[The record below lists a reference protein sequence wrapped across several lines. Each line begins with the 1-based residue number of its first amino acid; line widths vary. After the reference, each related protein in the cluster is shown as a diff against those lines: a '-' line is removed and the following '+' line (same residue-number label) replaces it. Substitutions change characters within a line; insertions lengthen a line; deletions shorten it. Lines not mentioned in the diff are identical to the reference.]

1 MEILQKLELPLI
13 GGAFLAAASSS
24 LLYDYGRVL
33 GCSGA
38 IHSLLS
44 GTYQSNK
51 LALVLGLTFGGS
63 GIRIGLPFLEK
74 SLSRSFFDTSV
85 LLHANHWQVL
95 SILGL
100 SGLLVGAGSKIG
112 SGCTSGHMLCGMAR
126 GSKRSWAATMV
137 FFPVAILTHRII
149 KPFLYALLPQSHSI
163 NHVAFESKLAP
174 LAIFLLGSPYLLYH
188 LLKLT
193 ASSKRFEFLRT
204 ALLGATFA
212 SGLALSG
219 MTRPSVVLGFFDF
232 FLPFWDPSLLGVA
245 LAGLG
250 TNILVYLA
258 VVKPKVIKWNRLK
271 EEISKA
277 DDLTIEGLRQS
288 FLVHAPNS
296 CVQSEWQLPE
306 LSNTTIDRKLIL
318 GSALFGM
325 GWGLAGICPG
335 PGLVSL
341 GAYPLSL
348 GIWSWIA
355 GFLVA
360 GKLASVESRL
370 RM

>member
-1 MEILQKLELPLI
+1 MEMLQKLELPLL

-24 LLYDYGRVL
+24 LLYDYGRVF

-38 IHSLLS
+38 IHSIITGS
-44 GTYQSNK
+44 YQSNK

-63 GIRIGLPFLEK
+63 AIRIGLPFLET
-74 SLSRSFFDTSV
+74 SLSRTFFDSS
-85 LLHANHWQVL
+85 LLSHANHWQALSVL
-95 SILGL
+95 AV
-100 SGLLVGAGSKIG
+100 SGALVGAGSKIG
-112 SGCTSGHMLCGMAR
+112 SGCVSGHMLCGVAR

-149 KPFLYALLPQSHSI
+149 KPLLYAFLPPSHSI
-163 NHVAFESKLAP
+163 NRITLESKLAP

-193 ASSKRFEFLRT
+193 VSSKRFEFLRT
-204 ALLGATFA
+204 YLLGATFA

-232 FLPFWDPSLLGVA
+232 FLPSWDPSLLGVA

-250 TNILVYLA
+250 TNVLVYMT
-258 VVKPKVIKWNRLK
+258 VVKPKVIKWTKLK

-277 DDLTIEGLRQS
+277 DDLTIDGLRQS
-288 FLVHAPNS
+288 ILAHVPNS
-296 CVQSEWQLPE
+296 CSQSEWQLPE
-306 LSNTTIDRKLIL
+306 LSNTNIDRKLIL
-318 GSALFGM
+318 GSALFGI

-341 GAYPLSL
+341 GAYPFSL
-348 GIWSWIA
+348 GIWSWMV

-360 GKLASVESRL
+360 GKLASIQSWL
-370 RM
+370 QL

>member
-1 MEILQKLELPLI
+1 MEMLQKLELPLL

-24 LLYDYGRVL
+24 LLYDYGRVF

-38 IHSLLS
+38 IHSIITGS
-44 GTYQSNK
+44 YQSNK

-63 GIRIGLPFLEK
+63 AIRIGLPFLET
-74 SLSRSFFDTSV
+74 SLSRTFFDSS
-85 LLHANHWQVL
+85 LLSHANHWQALSVL
-95 SILGL
+95 AV
-100 SGLLVGAGSKIG
+100 SGALVSAGSKIG

-126 GSKRSWAATMV
+126 GSKRSWA
-137 FFPVAILTHRII
+137 
-149 KPFLYALLPQSHSI
+149 SH
-163 NHVAFESKLAP
+163 HGSKLAP

-193 ASSKRFEFLRT
+193 VSSKRFEFLRT
-204 ALLGATFA
+204 SLLGATFA

-250 TNILVYLA
+250 TNVLVYMT
-258 VVKPKVIKWNRLK
+258 VVKPKVIKWTKLK

-277 DDLTIEGLRQS
+277 DDLTIDGLRQS
-288 FLVHAPNS
+288 ILAHVPNS
-296 CVQSEWQLPE
+296 CSQSEWQLPE
-306 LSNTTIDRKLIL
+306 LSNTNIDRKLIG
-318 GSALFGM
+318 GSALFGI

-341 GAYPLSL
+341 GAYPFSL
-348 GIWSWIA
+348 GIWSWMV

-360 GKLASVESRL
+360 GKLASIQSWL
-370 RM
+370 QL

>member
-1 MEILQKLELPLI
+1 MDFLQKLELPLI

-38 IHSLLS
+38 MHSIIRGS
-44 GTYQSNK
+44 YQSNK
-51 LALVLGLTFGGS
+51 LALVLGLTLGGS
-63 GIRIGLPFLEK
+63 AIRIGSPFLEI

-85 LLHANHWQVL
+85 LLHSNHWQALSVL
-95 SILGL
+95 AL
-100 SGLLVGAGSKIG
+100 SGLLVGAGSKLG

-149 KPFLYALLPQSHSI
+149 KPFLDAILPQSDSI
-163 NHVAFESKLAP
+163 SHVTLQSKFAP
-174 LAIFLLGSPYLLYH
+174 LAIFILGSPYLFYH

-193 ASSKRFEFLRT
+193 VSSKRFESVRT

-258 VVKPKVIKWNRLK
+258 IVKPKLIKWNRLK
-271 EEISKA
+271 EEIAKA
-277 DDLTIEGLRQS
+277 DDLTVEGLKQS
-288 FLVHAPNS
+288 LLAHAPNS
-296 CVQSEWQLPE
+296 CSQTEWQLPE
-306 LSNTTIDRKLIL
+306 ISNSTIDRKLIV

-360 GKLASVESRL
+360 GKLASIESRL
-370 RM
+370 QI